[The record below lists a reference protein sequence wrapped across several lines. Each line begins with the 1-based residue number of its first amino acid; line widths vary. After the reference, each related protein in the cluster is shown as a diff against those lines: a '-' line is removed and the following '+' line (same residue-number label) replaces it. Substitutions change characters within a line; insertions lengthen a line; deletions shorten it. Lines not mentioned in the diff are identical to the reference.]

1 MALTEAQKRNA
12 EKNRKY
18 WADREEEAL
27 KHYIKEEAEY
37 DRQIQKIYKDMLD
50 DIQTQINGF
59 YGKYATKE
67 GITLAEAKK
76 RVKQLDIEAYERKAK
91 RYVKDKDFS
100 AKANE
105 EMRLYN
111 ATMKINRLEMLK
123 ANIGLETIAG
133 HDKLEKFMGNI
144 LKGRTEAELARQA
157 GILGKTIHGNA
168 KLAHT
173 IPNASFHS
181 GTFSDRI
188 WQYQDLMR
196 GDLEKLLTRG
206 LIQGKNARALT
217 ADLRKYLIGDKNG
230 KGATYNVERLMR
242 TELARVQTEAQKQS
256 FIRNGFTQY
265 QFHTNSGCC
274 AICQGL
280 NGKVFNVDKMMPGD
294 NAPPVHPHCRCSTS
308 AYSDRKEYDEW
319 LDFLE
324 KGGTTEEWNKL
335 KKQPG
340 DKMATGN
347 TSSNNW
353 DGAVARAVTKAEKQ
367 EITDYAKQKGIN
379 IADLSKFDGDP
390 SLLKAEIDT
399 LSKLKASF
407 PTGNKKITISVGHL
421 GDADFAET
429 NGNTIIFNAKALR
442 NRATTEKNINRVEGE
457 FASKKLEDIAAHEF
471 GHIFSAKKGNIGIEI
486 SQKAYYNVFGKNMGI
501 DEILEYLD
509 SEVSQYSTTYYENG
523 NNRVHKFDVKKY
535 REVTPEIF
543 AKNNSNA
550 NDFTKEF
557 IKLLKEV

>member
-1 MALTEAQKRNA
+1 MDSKT
-12 EKNRKY
+12 Y
-18 WADREEEAL
+18 WAEREAEAL

-37 DRQIQKIYKDMLD
+37 DKQIQKIYKDMLD

-59 YGKYATKE
+59 YGKYAAKE

-76 RVKQLDIEAYERKAK
+76 RVSKLDIEAYERKAK

-111 ATMKINRLEMLK
+111 ATMQINRLEMLK

-133 HDKLEKFMGNI
+133 HNELEKFMEKI
-144 LKGRTEAELARQA
+144 LRGRTEAELARQA

-168 KLAHT
+168 KLAHA

-230 KGATYNVERLMR
+230 KGATYNAERLMR

-256 FIRNGFTQY
+256 FERNGFEKY
-265 QFHTNSGCC
+265 IFIVNGGCC
-274 AICQGL
+274 DICEEAKNKDIGH
-280 NGKVFNVDKMMPGD
+280 GKGIYLVKDMMPGE
-294 NAPPVHPHCRCSTS
+294 NASPMHPHCRCSTA

-319 LDFLE
+319 LDFLS
-324 KGGTTEEWNKL
+324 KGGTTAEWENL
-335 KKQPG
+335 KKQSVS
-340 DKMATGN
+340 KMATDN
-347 TSSNNW
+347 TSGNDW
-353 DGAVARAVTKAEKQ
+353 GGAIARTVTKAEKQ

-379 IADLSKFDGDP
+379 IGDLSKFDGDP
-390 SLLKAEIDT
+390 VLLKAEIDT
-399 LSKLKASF
+399 LSKLKTIF
-407 PTGNKKITISVGHL
+407 PTGNKKLTISVGSL

-429 NGNTIIFNAKALR
+429 KGNTIIFNAKALR
-442 NRATTEKNINRVEGE
+442 NREITEKNISRLKGE

-486 SQKAYYNVFGKNMGI
+486 SQKAYYNIFGKKLEI

-509 SEVSQYSTTYYENG
+509 SEVSQYSTTYYESG

-535 REVTPEIF
+535 REVIPEFF

-550 NDFTKEF
+550 DDFTKEF